1 MNKKIKNLFLAAFVL
16 TGLAGM
22 TVSCNKDEINSLND
36 RVTKVENALAD
47 LQTQITNGAVI
58 TNVESTANG
67 VKVTLSDG
75 SSFTLTNGK
84 DGADGQNGANGQ
96 DGADGQDGSVVTI
109 GENGNWFI
117 DGVDTGYPSRGE
129 KGDKGDKGDQGAPGQ
144 DGAPGADGQDGADG
158 EDGADAPIVYYYPET
173 DPDSEYCGEFVKVT
187 LSPEGEE
194 ISREGTGVSFYVP
207 GTGKVTAIWDTV
219 NNTLTLYGVEGADE
233 NGLVI
238 NLNAPLKSLAFVPE
252 TMTQGL
258 GLIQFYTLY
267 DAKGNF
273 IAANTPEVTYRVN
286 PENADLSKISWDFIN
301 RSVTTKVAGDE
312 TDLVSIIGEPVAG
325 EEGGLIFTISAN
337 KDEEIPTDASQKGDN
352 VLVALRATASDTQ
365 EEIVSDYSFVEKTDV
380 DEYEI
385 IKYAPYYAKAK
396 KVVAYEPVTDAKP
409 TLEDKT
415 NITLGYNETIN
426 VLDSLETYA
435 PQEDK
440 SLPEMYVK
448 PTYKLTFPATYLGED
463 GKTNQQQFVSFDA
476 ETGELS
482 VDDAWLAQSSR
493 PAIGRTPVI
502 FVESFVKN
510 TKGEDVKV
518 AQCWLKVNIVGE
530 EAEINDLYVSVAPAT
545 IEYSEIP
552 DEGEDIVLDWE
563 QVNTDILAE
572 LGLTYTEFTSLYN
585 VNDEDVKCTFYDENG
600 KELAEKPEGVEINL
614 EGLLDATATNAA
626 IVTITDEADENL
638 KGSVEVV
645 IPSVEPKS
653 RGNVIVTFTYTVKH
667 DHVWPAFSQNYLK
680 PGTDDTVQVKG
691 KLDADGSKWVM
702 QSTIAEHFAGY
713 LQDYAKEFKD
723 DPQNHGPIQFALR
736 PLVNG
741 VPVSISVPDDEIPAT
756 AKAQEGAEVTGTDYT
771 DQEIALTAPLVD
783 SKTYVLTAYTVLDNG
798 NYCEMYYN
806 VEFVS
811 PFEVVGKDIELKTLI
826 AEASTEDVQELL
838 VIKDLDGKT
847 VYEEGAVTEYG
858 ENTYKLTDEDFTF
871 EYALLYKDD
880 NDAYNPE
887 TDFSKDE
894 NNVYLTIDG
903 SEISWYNGGTT
914 LQQDMHA
921 GYSIKLTVST
931 ICVVN
936 SSADITVL
944 SSANST
950 K

>member
-117 DGVDTGYPSRGE
+117 DGVDTGLPARG
-129 KGDKGDKGDQGAPGQ
+129 DDGANGQ
-144 DGAPGADGQDGADG
+144 DGQDG
-158 EDGADAPIVYYYPET
+158 EDGADAPTVYYYP
-173 DPDSEYCGEFVKVT
+173 GEDGFFVKVT
-187 LSPEGEE
+187 ILPDGTRDEEPTTISYLSSVEG
-194 ISREGTGVSFYVP
+194 
-207 GTGKVTAIWDTV
+207 VTAVWDTENGV
-219 NNTLTLYGVEGADE
+219 LILYGVEGAED
-233 NGLVI
+233 GLTI
-238 NLNAPLKSLAFVPE
+238 SLNSPLKSLAFVPE

-258 GLIQFYTLY
+258 GLIQFYALY

-286 PENADLSKISWDFIN
+286 PANADLANVSWAFIN
-301 RSVTTKVAGDE
+301 RGVTTKVAGDE
-312 TDLVSIIGEPVAG
+312 TDLISIIGEPVAG

-337 KDEEIPTDASQKGDN
+337 NDEDIPTDASQKGDN
-352 VLVALRATASDTQ
+352 VLVALQATTDTQ
-365 EEIVSDYSFVEKTDV
+365 EEIVSDYSFVEKTDI
-380 DEYEI
+380 DEYQI
-385 IKYAPYYAKAK
+385 VKYAPYYAKPK
-396 KVVAYEPVTDAKP
+396 EVIAYEPTT
-409 TLEDKT
+409 TLAPALADET

-435 PQEDK
+435 PQEGK

-510 TKGEDVKV
+510 TKGVDVKV

-530 EAEINDLYVSVAPAT
+530 KAEINDLYVSVAPAT

-552 DEGEDIVLDWE
+552 DEGEDIVLGWE

-585 VNDEDVKCTFYDENG
+585 VNASDLTLTFYDANG
-600 KELAEKPEGVEINL
+600 KKLDEAPEGVEANL
-614 EGLLDATATNAA
+614 EGLLEPTATNAA
-626 IVTITDEADENL
+626 IVTITDKADENL

-667 DHVWPAFSQNYLK
+667 DHIWPAFSKNYLK
-680 PGTDDTVQVKG
+680 PGTDNTVQVKG
-691 KLDADGSKWVM
+691 KLDEAGTKWVM

-713 LQDYAKEFKD
+713 LQDYADEYGKD
-723 DPQNHGPIQFALR
+723 AQNHGPIQFALM

-741 VPVSISVPDDEIPAT
+741 VPVSVALPESAWPT
-756 AKAQEGAEVTGTDYT
+756 NAKIQEGAEVTGTDYT

-783 SKTYVLTAYTVLDNG
+783 SKTYVLTAYTLLDNG

-806 VEFVS
+806 VEFIS
-811 PFEVVGKDIELKTLI
+811 PFEVVGKDIDLKTLI

-838 VIKDLDGKT
+838 VVKDLDGKT
-847 VYEEGAVTEYG
+847 VYEKGKVTEYG
-858 ENTYKLTDEDFTF
+858 ADTYKLTDADFTF
-871 EYALLYKDD
+871 EYALLFNED
-880 NDAYNPE
+880 NDAYNPKN
-887 TDFSKDE
+887 DFSKDGHD
-894 NNVYLTIDG
+894 YLTING

-921 GYSIKLTVST
+921 GYSIKLTVSD
-931 ICVVN
+931 ICVIN

-944 SSANST
+944 SSANS